1 MNKTLLALAVIASLG
16 LSACSTT
23 KTPESS
29 GTTMAADTKTP
40 VKDLK
45 ISTEFKDDGIRI
57 TYSMMGDLEKITVF
71 GTAPAWKGNHT
82 VLAELDAMDKLVKF
96 VYGQDV
102 SSERRQKIIAES
114 IDRASDATK
123 IRILTDEAVFDSRD
137 LERTAANNDQDNVS
151 KRNAT
156 RLEKTMVTTVQTIT
170 SGGRLTGVRK
180 TGDRVTSDGRVY
192 IAVYEW
198 SERDQAVSLKLRNLM
213 NK

>member
-137 LERTAANNDQDNVS
+137 LERTAANDDQDNVS

-198 SERDQAVSLKLRNLM
+198 NERDQAVSVKLRNLM